1 MVRTKYSRELG
12 FIGGGNMAEAIVQG
26 VLATGQ
32 KPERVI
38 VAEPIAQRRS
48 YLTKRFR
55 VCVTSDN
62 AEAARTS
69 ATLVLAVKPQVVDEV
84 LAELSTLITPAQLV
98 ISIAAGV
105 PLARLR
111 KPLRATTRVVR
122 VMPNTPCLLGR
133 GASVVCGGDSAQ
145 ASDLRAVKSL
155 FETVGKAFV
164 LNDERLLDAVTGL
177 SGSGPAYVY
186 AFAEALI
193 AGGVRAGLEE
203 PLASELVLE
212 TVAGAAEMMLRS
224 GRSPAELRQ
233 AVTSPRGT
241 TQAGLEELGRRGFGR
256 TVGAAVLAATRRS
269 RQLGRG
275 RT

>member
-1 MVRTKYSRELG
+1 MVRTKFSRQLG
-12 FIGGGNMAEAIVQG
+12 FIGGGNMAEAIIQG

-32 KPERVI
+32 KPERII
-38 VAEPIAQRRS
+38 VAEPIGQRRA

-62 AEAARTS
+62 TAAVGTS
-69 ATLVLAVKPQVVDEV
+69 ETVVLAVKPQVLDDV
-84 LAELSTLITPAQLV
+84 LTELSTLITSAQLV

-105 PLARLR
+105 PLARIR
-111 KPLRATTRVVR
+111 KPLGVANRVIR

-145 ASDLRAVKSL
+145 PSDLRTVKSL

-164 LNDERLLDAVTGL
+164 VNDERLLDAVTGL

-203 PLASELVLE
+203 RLASELVLE

-256 TVGAAVLAATRRS
+256 TVGAAVLAATKRS

-275 RT
+275 RA